1 MNQLNS
7 GTLDKSS
14 TDHAGGTRLINP
26 KFTFDSLPIQ
36 MLQNYWWL
44 TKSLVSTGYH
54 NWLLCHKHR
63 LIIWR
68 LPRCCTALYRVF
80 AFRCSGHANFEG
92 YGGAWTRCQP
102 WLSDAACE
110 EQWSNQSGAL
120 RETLV
125 TPLHSCVILKQLF
138 GFRGRCSD
146 LSSWFSWKK
155 ETEGTQALA
164 SHSEEDTRLNAIISS
179 N

>member
-14 TDHAGGTRLINP
+14 TYHVGGTRLINP

-110 EQWSNQSGAL
+110 EQWVLFTPIVLDYGWPCNILDAVTCYSNWTSGARADAVWYVL
-120 RETLV
+120 TSILYLLCQKV
-125 TPLHSCVILKQLF
+125 FPIVIKL
-138 GFRGRCSD
+138 
-146 LSSWFSWKK
+146 
-155 ETEGTQALA
+155 
-164 SHSEEDTRLNAIISS
+164 
-179 N
+179 